1 MKDGLKTNGSLM
13 SIGLTRIGTR
23 AILALSV
30 AVLSIVTVTLLGPGV
45 STTAQETSNCQIID
59 LGTLGT
65 GDDSALE
72 AEGRWTTEDC
82 DSSFHLDSDAHDYQF
97 TVEEGGRIR
106 IELKSE
112 EADSYLYL
120 LDSDGNRI
128 TDNDDGGG
136 RLDARIERDL
146 VPGVYSVEATTVGG
160 RRQGAADFSLTISR
174 VVGCE
179 PEHLGTLELGTDL
192 TATGTWTLNT
202 CGSRFV
208 VQHPAF
214 GYSFEM
220 ATGGRVRIDLRSAEG
235 DAVLSLISAT
245 AGLISANDDGGE
257 RRNSRIER
265 YLQPGI
271 YFIEATTY
279 WEREAQLASADFEL
293 AIHFVDEEE
302 KQETGYQLKIETS
315 VVPDH
320 AVAGEPYEVHY
331 RIGNVGNGPMT
342 EEHGSVDVYAI
353 GPRDWDHTEIMIDS
367 ETGWLP
373 GVSYHSDDIAA
384 SNTSVESDQVGAFE
398 LTINQS
404 GPSWVWLVVTVND
417 ESGEEIAFHS
427 QWREL
432 IILSGR
438 TFEATTVSIDGVEYE
453 VSSETDEEGE
463 VTVLVSAA
471 DDAAGE
477 IEPSTR
483 AKAIYTAGVEDE
495 LLHGLFDRPKIAALT
510 EPEEQATISVFD
522 PSSQTLLMKFAEGY
536 SEAVAASGLLEA
548 VENGEAVNPVTV
560 EDLLISNAENA
571 SEQFATL
578 AASWRHIQEGVGDG
592 EALWFTQAL
601 TIHSQLSYAERV
613 VEPMVKAG
621 EIVDAARVTED
632 GWDDEDV
639 QSMVGAIAGD
649 ASCGAGASELGA
661 ALRSVGLD
669 SADELVDVDGE
680 LRVALPL
687 YGFATDAVL
696 CPASAADSENADFI
710 ATWSPS
716 DAEELNA
723 LLESATEL
731 PTSPPRLRVIARLSD
746 DGRIEHAVEFDGGDQ
761 VMPDVR
767 YLSSDASIGIWHTSS
782 VVEVDEVP
790 IGKIQTRR
798 LEDGRIEVGFV
809 NTGGQVILPDIR
821 YLPAEMPQGIWLR
834 SGQIEV
840 PEETTLE

>member
-1 MKDGLKTNGSLM
+1 MEDGLKIREL
-13 SIGLTRIGTR
+13 LTRIDLTR
-23 AILALSV
+23 FETRVIVAISV
-30 AVLSIVTVTLLGPGV
+30 AVLSIVAVTMLGPAV
-45 STTAQETSNCQIID
+45 STKAQETMSCQVID
-59 LGTLGT
+59 LGTLAA
-65 GDDSALE
+65 GDDSSLE
-72 AEGRWTTEDC
+72 AEGRWTTDDC

-97 TVEEGGRIR
+97 TVEESGRIR

-146 VPGVYSVEATTVGG
+146 LPGVYSVEATTVGG

-179 PEHLGTLELGTDL
+179 PQHLGALELGTDL
-192 TATGTWTLNT
+192 TATGTWTLDT

-220 ATGGRVRIDLRSAEG
+220 PTGGRVRIDLRSPEG

-293 AIHFVDEEE
+293 VIHLVDEEE
-302 KQETGYQLKIETS
+302 RQESGYQLKIETS
-315 VVPDH
+315 VVPDL
-320 AVAGEPYEVHY
+320 AVAGEPYQVHY
-331 RIGNVGNGPMT
+331 RIGNVGNGAMT

-353 GPRDWDHTEIMIDS
+353 GPRVWDHTELVIDP

-373 GVSYHSDDIAA
+373 GVSYHSDDVAA
-384 SNTSVESDQVGAFE
+384 SNSSVESDQVGAFE
-398 LTINQS
+398 LTINEP
-404 GPSWVWLVVTVND
+404 GTSWVWLVVTVND

-427 QWREL
+427 QWSEL
-432 IILSGR
+432 LILSGR
-438 TFEATTVSIDGVEYE
+438 TFEATTVSVDGVEYE

-471 DDAAGE
+471 DDAEAE

-483 AKAIYTAGVEDE
+483 AKAIYTAGVEAE
-495 LLHGLFDRPKIAALT
+495 LLHDLFDRPKIAELP
-510 EPEEQATISVFD
+510 EPEEHATISVFD

-536 SEAVAASGLLEA
+536 SEAVAAAGLIESID
-548 VENGEAVNPVTV
+548 NGEAISPVAV
-560 EDLLISNAENA
+560 EDLLISNSKKA

-578 AASWRHIQEGVGDG
+578 AASWRNVQEGVVDG

-601 TIHSQLSYAERV
+601 TIHSQLSYGERV
-613 VEPMVKAG
+613 LAPTVKAG
-621 EIVDAARVTED
+621 EIVDAARAAEV

-639 QSMVGAIAGD
+639 QSMVEDIGGD

-661 ALRSVGLD
+661 ALRSTGLE
-669 SADELVDVDGE
+669 SADEFVDLDAE
-680 LRVALPL
+680 LRVALPV
-687 YGFATDAVL
+687 YGSAIDAVL
-696 CPASAADSENADFI
+696 CSASVADNENADFI

-716 DAEELNA
+716 DAEELSA
-723 LLESATEL
+723 LLESSTEL
-731 PTSPPRLRVIARLSD
+731 PASPPRLRVIARGSD
-746 DGRIEHAVEFDGGDQ
+746 DGRIELAVEFEDGER

-767 YLSSDASIGIWHTSS
+767 YLSADASVGIWHTSS
-782 VVEVDEVP
+782 VVELDEEL
-790 IGKIQTRR
+790 IGKIRTRR
-798 LEDGRIEVGFV
+798 LDDGRLEVGFV
-809 NTGGQVILPDIR
+809 NTGGHVTLPDIR
-821 YLPAEMPQGIWLR
+821 YLPSEMPQGVWIR
-834 SGQIEV
+834 SGLIEV
-840 PEETTLE
+840 PAETTLE